1 MVIKKKT
8 RPDGEKLVKF
18 LIRLLR
24 LFLLLILNKENYIM
38 KRFFIL
44 PEYADEPWGE
54 ADTIEEAR
62 TIREEIARKFINR
75 RVAIID
81 NDWHEVD

>member
-1 MVIKKKT
+1 MNKNKIIDV
-8 RPDGEKLVKF
+8 
-18 LIRLLR
+18 LR
-24 LFLLLILNKENYIM
+24 LVAGNNIIITITHRRNGITSNVIVNKVFNNN
-38 KRFFIL
+38 
-44 PEYADEPWGE
+44 
-54 ADTIEEAR
+54 TIEEAR

>member
-1 MVIKKKT
+1 
-8 RPDGEKLVKF
+8 
-18 LIRLLR
+18 
-24 LFLLLILNKENYIM
+24 M

-44 PEYADEPWGE
+44 PEYATESCGE

-62 TIREEIARKFINR
+62 TLRDKIAKKFINR

-81 NDWHEVD
+81 NECHEDD

>member
-1 MVIKKKT
+1 
-8 RPDGEKLVKF
+8 
-18 LIRLLR
+18 
-24 LFLLLILNKENYIM
+24 M

-44 PEYADEPWGE
+44 PEYADKPCGE

-62 TIREEIARKFINR
+62 NLRDEIARNFINR

-81 NDWHEVD
+81 NDYHEVD

>member
-1 MVIKKKT
+1 MKK
-8 RPDGEKLVKF
+8 
-18 LIRLLR
+18 
-24 LFLLLILNKENYIM
+24 
-38 KRFFIL
+38 FFIL

-62 TIREEIARKFINR
+62 VIRDKIARDFISR

-81 NDWHEVD
+81 NDWHEVE

>member
-1 MVIKKKT
+1 
-8 RPDGEKLVKF
+8 
-18 LIRLLR
+18 
-24 LFLLLILNKENYIM
+24 M
-38 KRFFIL
+38 KRYFIL
-44 PEYADEPWGE
+44 PEYATEPWGE

-62 TIREEIARKFINR
+62 TLREEIARKFINR

>member
-1 MVIKKKT
+1 MKK
-8 RPDGEKLVKF
+8 
-18 LIRLLR
+18 
-24 LFLLLILNKENYIM
+24 Y
-38 KRFFIL
+38 FIL

-62 TIREEIARKFINR
+62 TLRDEIARNFISR

-81 NDWHEVD
+81 NDYNEVD

>member
-1 MVIKKKT
+1 
-8 RPDGEKLVKF
+8 
-18 LIRLLR
+18 
-24 LFLLLILNKENYIM
+24 M

-44 PEYADEPWGE
+44 PEYADEPCGE

-62 TIREEIARKFINR
+62 AIRNKIDRNFISR

>member
-1 MVIKKKT
+1 
-8 RPDGEKLVKF
+8 
-18 LIRLLR
+18 
-24 LFLLLILNKENYIM
+24 M

-62 TIREEIARKFINR
+62 TIREEIARKFISR
-75 RVAIID
+75 RIAIID

>member
-1 MVIKKKT
+1 
-8 RPDGEKLVKF
+8 
-18 LIRLLR
+18 
-24 LFLLLILNKENYIM
+24 M

-44 PEYADEPWGE
+44 PEYADKPWSE

-62 TIREEIARKFINR
+62 TLREEIARKFINR

>member
-1 MVIKKKT
+1 
-8 RPDGEKLVKF
+8 
-18 LIRLLR
+18 
-24 LFLLLILNKENYIM
+24 M

-44 PEYADEPWGE
+44 PEYDDKPWGE

-62 TIREEIARKFINR
+62 TIREEIARKFISR

>member
-1 MVIKKKT
+1 
-8 RPDGEKLVKF
+8 
-18 LIRLLR
+18 
-24 LFLLLILNKENYIM
+24 M

-62 TIREEIARKFINR
+62 TLRDEIARDFIRR
-75 RVAIID
+75 RVTIVD
-81 NDWHEVD
+81 DEWNEVE